1 MKMKTFKIIGGID
14 MKKIYIAKDGT
25 IFEGE
30 VADLVDELESLEVSV
45 EEQRRKYSKGANNMI
60 NKILKK
66 SNKGKVIEINK
77 EEGKI
82 KRKAKVIG
90 EVVSMSIKGTLNDP
104 WTYAAVASV
113 ALNQGLKYKG
123 DFKAGGKAG
132 LATAAVIAGVNVVG
146 NLVINKEVIKE
157 A

>member
-1 MKMKTFKIIGGID
+1 
-14 MKKIYIAKDGT
+14 MKKVYITKDGM

-30 VADLVDELESLEVSV
+30 VADLIDELESLEVSV
-45 EEQRRKYSKGANNMI
+45 EEQRRKYSKGVNIM
-60 NKILKK
+60 NKVFNK
-66 SNKGKVIEINK
+66 SRKGKEIEINK

-113 ALNQGLKYKG
+113 GLNQGLKYKG
-123 DFKAGGKAG
+123 DFKVGGKAG

>member
-1 MKMKTFKIIGGID
+1 
-14 MKKIYIAKDGT
+14 MKKVYIAKDGM

-30 VADLVDELESLEVSV
+30 VADLVEELESLEESV
-45 EEQRRKYSKGANNMI
+45 LERRKQNSKGGNIM
-60 NKILKK
+60 NKVFNK
-66 SNKGKVIEINK
+66 SNKGKVIEIDK
-77 EEGKI
+77 RDGKI

-90 EVVSMSIKGTLNDP
+90 EIVDMSIKSTFNDP
-104 WTYAAVASV
+104 WTHAAVGTV

-132 LATAAVIAGVNVVG
+132 LATLAVIAGVEVVG
-146 NLVINKEVIKE
+146 NIILNKEIIKK